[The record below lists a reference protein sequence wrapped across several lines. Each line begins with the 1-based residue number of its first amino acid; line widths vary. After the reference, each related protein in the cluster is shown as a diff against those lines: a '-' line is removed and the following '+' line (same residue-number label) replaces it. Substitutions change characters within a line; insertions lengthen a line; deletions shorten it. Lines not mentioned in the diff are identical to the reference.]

1 MIGVR
6 LVPLLVAAGHEVVG
20 MTRSAEKAESLR
32 RLGADPFVCD
42 VFDRDALGQID
53 ADVVIDQLT
62 DLPDDVD
69 ELPASFDANDRMRTE
84 GTRNLLDAEPGVVTV
99 VE

>member
-1 MIGVR
+1 MRVFVAGATGVIGVR

-32 RLGADPFVCD
+32 RLGADPFVD
-42 VFDRDALGQID
+42 F
-53 ADVVIDQLT
+53 
-62 DLPDDVD
+62 
-69 ELPASFDANDRMRTE
+69 
-84 GTRNLLDAEPGVVTV
+84 LDAEPGIVTV